1 MPKAPGAKATTPSR
15 SPRRLDRS
23 DLEHARPVYAVWE
36 LTLRCDQACRHCGS
50 RAGPA
55 REGELSDDQVLDTAL
70 QLVSLGTREVTL
82 IGGEAYLH
90 PQLEDIIRVL
100 HHGGVRVTMQTGG
113 RRVDVAMCRRL
124 KDAGLAAI
132 GVSID
137 GLQAVH
143 EQLRAVPGGFQA
155 CLDALDAAREVGM
168 TATTNTQINQL
179 NMGQLEQLA
188 ALFQRHAV
196 RAWQVQLTVPM
207 GRAADQPDWIVQP
220 WMMLDI
226 VQRLADIQRDAVSRE
241 VPFEVFAGNNIGYFG
256 PHEAILRSRPGAG
269 ATHWNGC
276 RAGMQVLGIEADGTV
291 KGCPS
296 LPTAP
301 YAGGNVK
308 DVALQDI
315 WDHSEVIHFA
325 RDRNLDELWGHCKTC
340 YYADTCRAG
349 CSFTAHSTLGRRGN
363 NPFCW
368 YRADQLKRQGIREVL
383 QHVEAAPGTP
393 FDFGRFELVE
403 QAWPASPESDS

>member
-1 MPKAPGAKATTPSR
+1 MANRA
-15 SPRRLDRS
+15 PRRLDRT
-23 DLEHARPVYAVWE
+23 DIERARPVYAVWE

-50 RAGPA
+50 RAGPS
-55 REGELSDDQVLDTAL
+55 RDGELSEDAVLDTAA
-70 QLVSLGTREVTL
+70 QLIALGCREVTL

-90 PQLEDIIRVL
+90 PQLEDVVRVL

-113 RRVDVAMCRRL
+113 RRVDRAMCRRL
-124 KDAGLAAI
+124 KEAGLAAI

-137 GLQAVH
+137 GLKEVH
-143 EQLRAVPGGFQA
+143 EHLRAVPDGFEA
-155 CLDALDAAREVGM
+155 CLRTIAAARAEGLVV
-168 TATTNTQINQL
+168 TTNTQINRL
-179 NMGQLEQLA
+179 NLEQLEELA
-188 ALFQRHAV
+188 ELFIEHGI

-220 WMMLDI
+220 WQMLEL
-226 VQRLADIQRDAVSRE
+226 VERLANIQRSAVSRG
-241 VPFEVFAGNNIGYFG
+241 VKFEVFAGNNIGYFG
-256 PHEAILRSRPGAG
+256 PHEAILRSRPGAE

-301 YAGGNVK
+301 YTGGNLK
-308 DVALQDI
+308 DVSLQDI
-315 WDHSEVIHFA
+315 WDHSETMHFA
-325 RDRNLDELWGHCKTC
+325 RDRSLDELWGHCKTC
-340 YYADTCRAG
+340 YYAETCRAG

-368 YRADQLKRQGIREVL
+368 YRAFQLKRKGIREVL
-383 QHVEAAPGTP
+383 VHAEHAPGQP

-403 QAWPASPESDS
+403 EPWSEPEVGQG